1 MRILM
6 ISDIHANLPALLTLE
21 SEIEFADL
29 TLVGGDLI
37 GYYCD
42 VNEVIAF
49 VIRHGLTCVRGNHD
63 HFLLHGVPDRVP
75 PHVKWALAYAER
87 VITPNHRAYL
97 ASLPL
102 IWSQVV
108 DGRRILLTHG
118 SPWRPIDEYLYED
131 TDKRDALRE
140 FNMDVIAFG
149 QTHRPW
155 LDTTTRPMLINLG
168 SLGQS
173 RHRPGIVCCSVYDTV
188 TNEVEQSERQY
199 DFSGVVE
206 KALAEGADAWI
217 HRFMSED
224 K

>member
-21 SEIEFADL
+21 SEIEVADL

-63 HFLLHGVPDRVP
+63 HYLLHGVPDRVQ

-87 VITPNHRAYL
+87 VITPDHRAYL

-108 DGRRILLTHG
+108 DGRHEEEPAVARQVRARRRCGHAVTLA
-118 SPWRPIDEYLYED
+118 SC
-131 TDKRDALRE
+131 
-140 FNMDVIAFG
+140 
-149 QTHRPW
+149 
-155 LDTTTRPMLINLG
+155 
-168 SLGQS
+168 S
-173 RHRPGIVCCSVYDTV
+173 RRAARRRRRH
-188 TNEVEQSERQY
+188 
-199 DFSGVVE
+199 
-206 KALAEGADAWI
+206 
-217 HRFMSED
+217 
-224 K
+224 